1 MTYICLFDS
10 NGYRL
15 ITYPNDTAMTE
26 ERKSEL
32 LAKGYIEISG
42 ADYNYY
48 AGNMG
53 GGANGTG
60 YIRGEDGK
68 PTDAPHTPEPTT
80 DEKIAALDADYN
92 QQKQNLINEYTD
104 AQIHGDEDTIALV
117 QQEMT
122 KLDKWY
128 DEEYRKIE
136 ENEEGE

>member
-26 ERKSEL
+26 KRKSEL

-60 YIRGEDGK
+60 YIRGADGK
-68 PTDAPHTPEPTT
+68 PTDAPPAPEPTIE
-80 DEKIAALDADYN
+80 EKLEALDAQYQHDKDQLMQAYLN
-92 QQKQNLINEYTD
+92 AMLYGDTKQMESLKADLD
-104 AQIHGDEDTIALV
+104 A
-117 QQEMT
+117 
-122 KLDKWY
+122 LDVKY
-128 DEEYRKIE
+128 DENYEAIID
-136 ENEEGE
+136 EEG